1 MGIFDKLFGKKT
13 EEGHKVGGVE
23 DFMLLIRVY
32 YQAAIAAQVG
42 INNLAALPDLRVFKQ
57 TYHVTTLN
65 NKLGLGEKK
74 HCQKLI
80 EGIYGVSEGFFKEI
94 DASVKKHCRTMRD
107 VQPYLLQFQGFNHV
121 LMMLMGNLMQWKF
134 RLPGFMRKALK
145 GMVDKQVHEI
155 MTGNNWKDEGVR
167 KAVVS
172 VRRYQ
177 AQLGYSEQWMSEF
190 VHTIVMLAKKE
201 KPTADS
207 AE

>member
-107 VQPYLLQFQGFNHV
+107 VQPYLLQFQGFNQV

-190 VHTIVMLAKKE
+190 VNTVVMLAKKE
-201 KPTADS
+201 KPTADRRD
-207 AE
+207 

>member
-1 MGIFDKLFGKKT
+1 MGIFDKLFGKKA
-13 EEGHKVGGVE
+13 EERHKVGGVE

-107 VQPYLLQFQGFNHV
+107 VQPYLLQFQGFNQV

-167 KAVVS
+167 KAAVS

-201 KPTADS
+201 KPNADS
-207 AE
+207 AD

>member
-107 VQPYLLQFQGFNHV
+107 VQPYLLQFQGFNQV

-201 KPTADS
+201 KPTADI

>member
-107 VQPYLLQFQGFNHV
+107 VQPYLLQFQGFNQV

-177 AQLGYSEQWMSEF
+177 AQLGYSEQ
-190 VHTIVMLAKKE
+190 
-201 KPTADS
+201 
-207 AE
+207 

>member
-1 MGIFDKLFGKKT
+1 MSIISKLFGRKSDEQQKA
-13 EEGHKVGGVE
+13 GGME
-23 DFMLLIRVY
+23 DFMTLVRVY
-32 YQAAIAAQVG
+32 FQAVMASDLG
-42 INNLAALPDLRVFKQ
+42 ITNLAALPDLRVFKQ

-74 HCQKLI
+74 NRQKLI

-107 VQPYLLQFQGFNHV
+107 VQPYLLQFQGFNQV